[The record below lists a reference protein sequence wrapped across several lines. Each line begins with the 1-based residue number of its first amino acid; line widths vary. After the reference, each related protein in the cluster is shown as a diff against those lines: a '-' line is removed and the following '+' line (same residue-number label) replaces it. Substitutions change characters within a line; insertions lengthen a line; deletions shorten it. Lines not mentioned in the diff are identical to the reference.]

1 MGKVEQFLE
10 RAKAIEQ
17 GLLDIGHASKASG
30 VSVKIIR
37 WTRRSTACCSG
48 EASRSPWSWRGWRR
62 SR

>member
-10 RAKAIEQ
+10 RAEAIEQ

-48 EASRSPWSWRGWRR
+48 AASRSP
-62 SR
+62 